1 MRIIVGG
8 QSKHAGKTTVVCRL
22 IEGFPDVRWTAVKI
36 SPHSHGISDG
46 AWSLVEEK
54 ESGPQRDTARFIEAG
69 AASAL
74 WLRGNVEAG
83 LPALRQ
89 ALARTRN
96 WIVESTSAQ
105 GWLEHDY
112 AILVVD
118 PTNPEVKESA
128 SGFAA
133 DLRVQASAFHI
144 VETVA
149 LRWKP

>member
-1 MRIIVGG
+1 MRIIIGG

-36 SPHSHGISDG
+36 SPHSHGLAGG
-46 AWSLVEEK
+46 AWSLEEEK
-54 ESGPQRDTARFIEAG
+54 ESGPRRDTARFLEAG

-74 WLRGNVEAG
+74 WLRGDAAAG

-89 ALARTRN
+89 ALLRTRN

-105 GWLEHDY
+105 AWLEYDM

-118 PTNPEVKESA
+118 PGNSEVKESA

-133 DLRVQASAFHI
+133 DLRVQASALHLL
-144 VETVA
+144 EAVA